1 MDALIFDRAE
11 IDVINR
17 TDKGF
22 WQLVDLTRIT
32 EWITYLGTLFGVVV
46 NATAHSAGDLV
57 AFDDVLADIGAIRS
71 GHAFP
76 AVTGFTATPA
86 TPTKTAWNWIK
97 ANSVE
102 RILFDADLWY
112 NNRIKLYKYCGTF
125 SAGTDF
131 QL

>member
-1 MDALIFDRAE
+1 MDALIYDRTE
-11 IDVINR
+11 IDVLER

-22 WQLVDLTRIT
+22 WQLADLTRIT
-32 EWITYLGTLFGVVV
+32 EWITYLGGLFDISVT
-46 NATAHSAGDLV
+46 ATAHSAGDLV
-57 AFDDVLADIGAIRS
+57 VFDSVLADIRAIRS

-76 AVTGFTATPA
+76 AVMGFTATPA

-97 ANSVE
+97 ANAVE

>member
-1 MDALIFDRAE
+1 MDALIYDRLE
-11 IDVINR
+11 TDVTAR
-17 TDKGF
+17 TAKGF
-22 WQLVDLTRIT
+22 WQVTDLTRIT
-32 EWITYLGTLFGVVV
+32 EWITYLGGLFDISVT
-46 NATAHSAGDLV
+46 ATAHSAGDLV
-57 AFDDVLADIGAIRS
+57 DFDSVLADIRAIRS
-71 GHAFP
+71 GHTFP
-76 AVTGFTATPA
+76 AVMGFTATPA